1 MYQDPFITLLLITAL
16 AVIVPILATRFRYMQ
31 LPIVVGEILAGI
43 IIGHSGLNIV
53 QSSEILEF
61 LAEFGFVYLMFL
73 SGLEVDLEMLLTD
86 EVDDTPWWKQPI
98 PAALMVFV
106 MTLSLGLGSA
116 MVLRRFGLVENPL
129 LMGLI
134 LSTTSLGIVVPVLK
148 ERNLLGHAYG
158 QALLIAALIA
168 DFATLLLLTVAIAV
182 VTRGL
187 TLDLLLILVLLATF
201 AFAVRISRFFSHMP
215 LWQRIGEELAHATAQ
230 IHVRGAFA
238 LMVAWVVL
246 AEALG
251 VEIILGA
258 FLAGAI
264 VSLLTEREESPLR
277 EKLDAIGY
285 GFFIPIFFINV
296 GVNFDLKA
304 LLASPAAMV
313 LVPLLLG
320 LAYMVKLVPSLLYR
334 TQFSWRETIAGGFL
348 LSSRL
353 SLIIAAAAIALEVG
367 AISAAINSAIILV
380 AVVTCTLSP
389 YLFNALYP
397 RRPQT
402 VREGTL
408 IVGTDQMAELL
419 ARRLQRMGERVT
431 IVGRDQTRLQSLR
444 QQGFPTVAGN
454 PAEPEVLRQAGAERV
469 RALVALSTDEGVR
482 YQTCLLARRVFD
494 IPLVVARVGSAHQM
508 SDLQA
513 LGVRVVQPAL
523 ATVIALE
530 GALRYPTAFD
540 ILVHQEDDVEVGE
553 AVITNGRVTGIPL
566 RRLTLPG
573 NALILSIR
581 RGDSVLVP
589 HGNTVLRRG
598 DRVAIIGSPD
608 SVLRAQELLETP
620 T

>member
-16 AVIVPILATRFRYMQ
+16 AVMVPILATRFRYMQ

-43 IIGHSGLNIV
+43 IIGRSGLDIV

-86 EVDDTPWWKQPI
+86 EQEERVWWQRPI
-98 PAALMVFV
+98 PAALMVFAL
-106 MTLSLGLGSA
+106 TLSLGLSSA
-116 MVLRRFGLVENPL
+116 LVLQRFGLVENPL

-168 DFATLLLLTVAIAV
+168 DFVTLLLLTVAIAV

-201 AFAVRISRFFSHMP
+201 AFAVRASRFFSNLP
-215 LWQRIGEELAHATAQ
+215 LWRRIGEELAHATAQ

-296 GVNFDLKA
+296 GVNFNLKA
-304 LLASPAAMV
+304 LMASPAALV
-313 LVPLLLG
+313 LVPLLLL
-320 LAYMVKLVPSLLYR
+320 LAYVVKLGPSLVYR

-367 AISAAINSAIILV
+367 AISEAINSAIILV

-397 RRPQT
+397 QRPQT

-431 IVGRDQTRLQSLR
+431 IVGRDRERLRGLQR
-444 QQGFPTVAGN
+444 QGFRTVTGN
-454 PAEPEVLRQAGAERV
+454 PADPEVLRQAGAERA
-469 RALVALSTDEGVR
+469 RGLVALSTDGTVR
-482 YQTCLLARRVFD
+482 YQTCLLARRLFD
-494 IPLVVARVGSAHQM
+494 IPLVVAREGSTEQM
-508 SDLQA
+508 SELQA

-598 DRVAIIGSPD
+598 DRVAIIGSPE
-608 SVLRAQELLETP
+608 SITRAQELLETP
-620 T
+620 G